1 MLNGYKTKVN
11 EIIRFISLQGRC
23 HEILCPPFQQLK
35 NRECKDIFA
44 PFFRMSKH
52 FIDIFLDPIVTKTSK
67 TVNLTHLTCVLTDYY
82 ISQILGNDT
91 AIQKVVVIVNFNNSS
106 HADLS
111 WNNHTDGDDYS
122 EIIAFGNF
130 SIDIRIYFAVNF
142 TTGDSF
148 AVFAERLSNL
158 LFGDVFLSEEA
169 MHITLR
175 ALYKDKLTTI
185 HYSTNHTSVYDPDV
199 IDEDAFEAFPSTY
212 IKRNCPQILYSQSNY
227 ILMANASALL
237 GNNRSL
243 IPEDSF
249 TLTEDLGI
257 LVCLSTLENFT
268 LDNFT
273 LVLNNGS
280 RTDKKSGQEQS
291 YDILTILT
299 AVCLSFSMFF
309 LALSFLVYATL
320 SKLHT
325 LPGCILMCLMGSLFV
340 AQGLFLFGAGAHDNL
355 LVCKIIGVLI
365 HYFWLVTFAWMGV
378 NTFHV
383 FRVFRNI
390 LSSVNLSANK
400 RKIFCKYIAFVH
412 MVPGVIVGLTILT
425 NLFLSGKTR
434 IGYSDSDSDR
444 RAACFLN
451 PGVNTVTSFGIP
463 IVVIVV
469 GTFAFFIST
478 VTSLRRLS
486 KERVQ
491 AGQKEQGTI
500 LHLLKI
506 ASVSCMSWVFG
517 LLGSSL
523 KIEAFNYVFVILAS
537 GQGLLIFLS
546 FVCNSRVLKL
556 CMKGKTR
563 SSPCRSKHV
572 NSKVTLSSNVS
583 SDVSARE

>member
-1 MLNGYKTKVN
+1 MINGCKTKVN
-11 EIIRFISLQGRC
+11 DIIRSISLQDRC

-35 NRECKDIFA
+35 NRECKGIFA

-52 FIDIFLDPIVTKTSK
+52 FIDIFLVPIVTKTSK

-82 ISQILGNDT
+82 ISQIPGNDT
-91 AIQKVVVIVNFNNSS
+91 ALQKVVVIVNFNNLS

-122 EIIAFGNF
+122 RINAFGNF
-130 SIDIRIYFAVNF
+130 NIDIRIYFAVNF
-142 TTGDSF
+142 TFGDSF

-158 LFGDVFLSEEA
+158 LFGDVFLSDEA
-169 MHITLR
+169 MNITLR
-175 ALYKDKLTTI
+175 ALYKDMLPTI
-185 HYSTNHTSVYDPDV
+185 RYSTNHTSVYDPDV
-199 IDEDAFEAFPSTY
+199 IGEDAFEAFPSTY
-212 IKRNCPQILYSQSNY
+212 IKRNCPQILYSQSDY
-227 ILMANASALL
+227 TLMANASALL

-243 IPEDSF
+243 IPDDSF

-268 LDNFT
+268 LDSFT
-273 LVLNNGS
+273 PVLNNDS
-280 RTDKKSGQEQS
+280 RLDKKSGLEQS

-299 AVCLSFSMFF
+299 TVSLSFSMFF

-320 SKLHT
+320 TTLHT

-355 LVCKIIGVLI
+355 LVCKIIGVLT
-365 HYFWLVTFAWMGV
+365 HYFWMVTFAWMGV

-390 LSSVNLSANK
+390 LSSVNLSGNK
-400 RKIFCKYIAFVH
+400 RKIFCKYVAFVY

-425 NLFLSGKTR
+425 NLFLFGKST
-434 IGYSDSDSDR
+434 IGYSER
-444 RAACFLN
+444 GAACFLN
-451 PGVNTVTSFGIP
+451 PGVITLISFGIP
-463 IVVIVV
+463 IFVIVV

-500 LHLLKI
+500 LHMLKI

-517 LLGSSL
+517 LLGSSFS
-523 KIEAFNYVFVILAS
+523 IEAFNYAFVILAG

-563 SSPCRSKHV
+563 PSPCRSKDV

-583 SDVSARE
+583 SDLSSRE